1 MPWRHPFPQDNRR
14 FEQGLRPRQQEC
26 NGHLKMWLRVS
37 AIVYQL
43 LWVIWLEKSLLTILE
58 SNWYERFEDGK
69 KKDGILSPHNS
80 KTDHFTS
87 LISIGQER
95 LRNVQKWKTL
105 VRSMQKMLMQC
116 KVCKSTVFIANYA
129 NLRCSCRHRHRCC
142 LNSVMLDI

>member
-1 MPWRHPFPQDNRR
+1 MPWQHPFPQDNRG

-43 LWVIWLEKSLLTILE
+43 LWVIWLKKSLLTILE

-69 KKDGILSPHNS
+69 KKDEILSPTQQQNRSFHVVDIDWTRTAAKCTKMKNARTQHA
-80 KTDHFTS
+80 KDAHAM
-87 LISIGQER
+87 Q
-95 LRNVQKWKTL
+95 
-105 VRSMQKMLMQC
+105 SMQKYC
-116 KVCKSTVFIANYA
+116 FIANYA